1 MKKCVSLQPEK
12 LKRMAKY
19 KQIVI
24 PEVSTK
30 EWITLSAS
38 DVREKLNNEYRTRYI
53 GKKVINQC
61 LGITV
66 EFESTGARKTAHG
79 SAIYS
84 KKACLVG
91 VLDQLIRYAEYSNWG
106 DRKPQDIARVIGY
119 LNFKV
124 KVRIDG
130 KMEYVHLVI
139 RVCNDGRFHY
149 AMEVNKIISR

>member
-1 MKKCVSLQPEK
+1 
-12 LKRMAKY
+12 MAKY
-19 KQIVI
+19 KQTVI

-30 EWITLSAS
+30 DWATLIAS
-38 DVREKLNNEYRTRYI
+38 EVRERLNNEYRARYI
-53 GKKVINQC
+53 GKKVVNQA

-79 SAIYS
+79 SAVYS
-84 KKACLVG
+84 KKACLVS

-106 DRKPQDIARVIGY
+106 DRKTQDIARVIGY
-119 LNFKV
+119 LNFKAKV
-124 KVRIDG
+124 KIDG
-130 KMEYVHLVI
+130 KMEHVHLVI